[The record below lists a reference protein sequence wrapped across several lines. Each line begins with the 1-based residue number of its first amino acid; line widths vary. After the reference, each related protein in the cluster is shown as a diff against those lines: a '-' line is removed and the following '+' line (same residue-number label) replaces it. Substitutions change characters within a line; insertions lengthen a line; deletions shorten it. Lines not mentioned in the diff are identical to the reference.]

1 MEPVGCE
8 ATRRRWREGAAY
20 GALAG
25 VFAWQFGLT
34 GRFASST
41 PQVVLLATLA
51 GLLIGWLG
59 TSRYLLL
66 ADLAALLCY
75 FAIGLTPLLDRPI
88 AAWVRADAVRSRV
101 DAIVVLA
108 SSVTSD
114 SSLDVAGADRM
125 LTGIALIR
133 RGVAPRIVTT
143 RVEHRFGARVIASDA
158 DQRWLL
164 QLAGADSMWT
174 SVTTVQSTR
183 DEAIQLAAFLEPA
196 GARTI
201 AVVTS
206 PMHTRRACATLERVG
221 FRVICVAAREHLG
234 TTWHPVTGS
243 DRVAAFRAYLHE
255 RVAMLKYQ
263 WKGWVA

>member
-1 MEPVGCE
+1 M
-8 ATRRRWREGAAY
+8 
-20 GALAG
+20 L
-25 VFAWQFGLT
+25 F
-34 GRFASST
+34 
-41 PQVVLLATLA
+41 ATLA

-59 TSRYLLL
+59 AGRYVLLV
-66 ADLAALLCY
+66 DLAALLCY

-88 AAWVRADAVRSRV
+88 AAWVRADAAPSRV
-101 DAIVVLA
+101 DAVVVLS

-125 LTGIALIR
+125 LTGIALVR

-143 RVEHRFGARVIASDA
+143 RVEHRFGARIIASDA

-174 SVTTVQSTR
+174 SVTTVRSTR
-183 DEAIQLAAFLEPA
+183 DEALQLAAFLEPA

-206 PMHTRRACATLERVG
+206 PMHTRRACATMERVG
-221 FRVICVAAREHLG
+221 FHVICVAAREHLG
-234 TTWHPVTGS
+234 TTSHPVTGT
-243 DRVAAFRAYLHE
+243 DRVAAFRAYLYE
-255 RVAMLKYQ
+255 RLAMLKR
-263 WKGWVA
+263 